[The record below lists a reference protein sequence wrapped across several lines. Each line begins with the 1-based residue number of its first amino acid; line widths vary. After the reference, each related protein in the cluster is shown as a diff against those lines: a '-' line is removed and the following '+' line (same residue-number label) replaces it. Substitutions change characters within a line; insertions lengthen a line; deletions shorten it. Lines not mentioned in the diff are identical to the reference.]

1 MSLPRA
7 ARSFPTSAR
16 ISTRAFASPPSLLHH
31 YKHFHNTP
39 IHHCKPTKPTMS
51 TLQGFTI
58 PKTQTAAVV
67 EGLGAE
73 LKMDHNHA
81 VKTAEELKPGQCLI
95 KISHTGVCH
104 TDLHAKTG
112 DWPVPASHPLIGG
125 HEGVGIVVAL
135 AEPAETSPVKLGD
148 RVGIKWLADSCLD
161 CELCRRGYEMNCPN
175 AQLSGYTVDGTFSE
189 YVVSYTRHVTPIPK
203 GLDSA
208 GAASI
213 LCAGVTTYKAL
224 KVSNTKVGD
233 WVALPG
239 AGGGLGHLAVQYAK
253 AMGLKVIAID
263 TGDAKEKL
271 VKSLGAD
278 AWVDFRTTKDLVGDV
293 KAITGGLGPSAA
305 LVTAANK
312 SGYTQ
317 AIDYLK
323 PSGTLVAVGMPDA
336 EMGANVFWTVF
347 KSIRIQ
353 GSYVG
358 NRQDAYEALEI
369 AAAGKVK
376 VVYEQKTLADL
387 KDVYE
392 DLEAGK
398 IAGRIVL
405 EVAKE

>member
-1 MSLPRA
+1 
-7 ARSFPTSAR
+7 
-16 ISTRAFASPPSLLHH
+16 
-31 YKHFHNTP
+31 
-39 IHHCKPTKPTMS
+39 MS

-67 EGLGAE
+67 KSIGAPLE
-73 LKMDHNHA
+73 VQTDHP
-81 VKTAEELKPGQCLI
+81 VKQAADLKPGECLVH
-95 KISHTGVCH
+95 ISHTGVCH
-104 TDLHAKTG
+104 TDLHAKQG
-112 DWPVPASHPLIGG
+112 DWPVKPMNPLIGG
-125 HEGVGIVVAL
+125 HEGVGIIVAIG
-135 AEPAETSPVKLGD
+135 ENTPNSPVKLGD
-148 RVGIKWLADSCLD
+148 RVGIKWMADSCLN
-161 CELCRRGYEMNCPN
+161 CEFCRRGFEMNCPEVK
-175 AQLSGYTVDGTFSE
+175 LSGYTVDGTFSE
-189 YVVSYTRHVTPIPK
+189 YVVSYTNHVTPIPK
-203 GLDSA
+203 ELDSA

-263 TGDAKEKL
+263 TGAAKEKL

-278 AWVDFRTTKDLVGDV
+278 AWVDFKTSKDIVADI
-293 KAITGGLGPSAA
+293 KAATGGLGPHAA
-305 LVTAANK
+305 LVTAA
-312 SGYTQ
+312 SQTGYTQ
-317 AIDYLK
+317 AVKYLREG
-323 PSGTLVAVGMPDA
+323 GTLVCVGMPDA

-358 NRQDAYEALEI
+358 TRQDAVEALDI

-376 VVYEQKTLADL
+376 VTFEQKGLDAL

-398 IAGRIVL
+398 IAGRVVL
-405 EVAKE
+405 EVSKQ

>member
-1 MSLPRA
+1 MSVL
-7 ARSFPTSAR
+7 S
-16 ISTRAFASPPSLLHH
+16 
-31 YKHFHNTP
+31 
-39 IHHCKPTKPTMS
+39 
-51 TLQGFTI
+51 GFTV
-58 PKTQTAAVV
+58 PKTQIAAVV
-67 EGLGAE
+67 PKTGEALQV
-73 LKMDHNHA
+73 KKDHP
-81 VKTAEELKPGQCLI
+81 VKQPKDLKPGECLV

-104 TDLHAKTG
+104 TDLHAAIG
-112 DWPVPASHPLIGG
+112 DWPIPPQVPLIGG
-125 HEGVGIVVAL
+125 HEGVGQVVAIGDNTL
-135 AEPAETSPVKLGD
+135 NSPVKLGD
-148 RVGIKWLADSCLD
+148 RVGIKWLADSCLA
-161 CELCRRGYEMNCPN
+161 CEPCRRGYEMNCEK
-175 AQLSGYTVDGTFSE
+175 AKLSGYTTDGTFSE
-189 YVVSYTRHVTPIPK
+189 YVVSFTNHVTPIPEN
-203 GLDSA
+203 LDSA

-253 AMGLKVIAID
+253 AMGLKVVAID
-263 TGDAKEKL
+263 TGAAKEKM

-278 AWVDFRTTKDLVGDV
+278 AWVDFKTSKDVVADI
-293 KAITGGLGPSAA
+293 KAATGGAGPQAA
-305 LVTAANK
+305 VVTAAHQ

-317 AIDYLK
+317 AIKYLK
-323 PSGTLVAVGMPDA
+323 PTGTLVCVGMPDA

-358 NRQDAYEALEI
+358 NRQDAIEALDI

-376 VVYEQKTLADL
+376 VVFESKELDAL

-392 DLEAGK
+392 DLEHGK

-405 EVAKE
+405 NVCNH